1 MNINKDYY
9 LNQLIEKQNNG
20 LVKIISI
27 MRSSINFL
35 KIDNGNLEAISF
47 IKIPV
52 INGNIIYLNL
62 DEKPKD
68 KKEAKY
74 YKLLTEQ
81 LFWLNRNDVK
91 VFKRSK
97 NLYDK
102 YKNKDLNENIIK
114 RCCNFPLP
122 INDIEQKV

>member
-1 MNINKDYY
+1 MNINRDYY
-9 LNQLIEKQNNG
+9 LNQLLEKQNNG
-20 LVKIISI
+20 LVKIISR
-27 MRSSINFL
+27 MKSSINFI
-35 KIDNGNLEAISF
+35 KID
-47 IKIPV
+47 
-52 INGNIIYLNL
+52 NGNIIYLNL
-62 DEKPKD
+62 DEKLKD

-74 YKLLTEQ
+74 YNLLTEQ

-114 RCCNFPLP
+114 RCCNFLLL
-122 INDIEQKV
+122 

>member
-20 LVKIISI
+20 LVKIISRMI
-27 MRSSINFL
+27 SSINFL
-35 KIDNGNLEAISF
+35 KIDNNNLEAISF
-47 IKIPV
+47 IKISV
-52 INGNIIYLNL
+52 TNGNIIYLNL
-62 DEKPKD
+62 DKKLKD

-74 YKLLTEQ
+74 YNLLTEQ

-91 VFKRSK
+91 EFKRTK

-122 INDIEQKV
+122 IKK